1 MFVRISNTPRDYAWG
16 SSGRISEYL
25 GLGGTGTEAEL
36 WLGTHPG
43 SPAKAADGRPLGEL
57 LDAAGVAHPPFLL
70 KVLAAASPLSLQ
82 AHPTTEQAERGFA
95 RENDAG
101 VDMSAPHRSY
111 KDPFAKP
118 EIIVAVSKFE
128 ALSGLRDADDALAAV
143 RAVLAVDEAIRP
155 FARRLEGSLQSA
167 VAWLLSGDAGVAEV
181 VRAVT
186 DAVDAIAEHDAAAAD
201 TVRRLAQHYPGD
213 PGIAVSLLLNRVTL
227 EPGEAL
233 FLPAGNIHA
242 YLEGLGIE
250 LMGPSDNVLRAGLTS
265 KHVDA
270 AELLQIA
277 DFSVLHDPRMP
288 REQLAGATRYA
299 PDAAFELRW
308 IDGVHRPDASGPAIV
323 LAVAETEVAFADERH
338 TLTAGEAAYFD
349 TLSGVE
355 FSSADAWLAMA
366 GDTPVGSVNP

>member
-16 SSGRISEYL
+16 SNGQISEYL
-25 GLGGTGTEAEL
+25 GLGGSGTEAEL
-36 WLGTHPG
+36 WLGTHAG
-43 SPAKAADGRPLGEL
+43 SPALADDGRPLGEL

-95 RENDAG
+95 RENEAG
-101 VDMSAPHRSY
+101 VPMSAPHRSY
-111 KDPFAKP
+111 RDPFAKP
-118 EIIVAVSKFE
+118 EVIVAVSRFE
-128 ALSGLRDADDALAAV
+128 ALSGLRDTDEALAAV
-143 RAVLAVDEAIRP
+143 RAVLAVDDAIRP

-167 VAWLLSGDAGVAEV
+167 VAWLLSDDPEVADV

-186 DAVDAIAEHDAAAAD
+186 DAVDAIAESDPAAAD

-265 KHVDA
+265 KHIDA
-270 AELLQIA
+270 RELLHIA

-288 REQLAGATRYA
+288 REQLAGAIRYA
-299 PDAAFELRW
+299 PEAGFELRW
-308 IDGVHRPDASGPAIV
+308 IDGEHRPDSSASAIV
-323 LAVAETEVAFADERH
+323 LAVAETEVTFGDERH
-338 TLTAGEAAYFD
+338 TLAQGQAAYLD

-366 GDTPVGSVNP
+366 GDTPVDTVNP